1 MVFADESVIV
11 AAVRRLP
18 PTLQAESAMHDTRLL
33 IDCCEEAS
41 EQAELPTARPA
52 QRRSAS
58 RGVAGADALSLF
70 NRSPMAAMV
79 APLDI
84 VALSVASCIGVGS
97 APSGRDGRSARNRV

>member
-1 MVFADESVIV
+1 
-11 AAVRRLP
+11 
-18 PTLQAESAMHDTRLL
+18 MHDTRLL
-33 IDCCEEAS
+33 TDCCEEAS
-41 EQAELPTARPA
+41 EQAELLPARSRPA

-79 APLDI
+79 APFDI